1 MVLNRREWTP
11 RLPERR
17 ALGGAWPEPRE
28 EDLMKRMF
36 VGMLA
41 TALVGYKEYPHV
53 DVMNRMLDLFA
64 VLADTGHLWPL
75 VEDPFAS

>member
-1 MVLNRREWTP
+1 
-11 RLPERR
+11 
-17 ALGGAWPEPRE
+17 
-28 EDLMKRMF
+28 MKRMF